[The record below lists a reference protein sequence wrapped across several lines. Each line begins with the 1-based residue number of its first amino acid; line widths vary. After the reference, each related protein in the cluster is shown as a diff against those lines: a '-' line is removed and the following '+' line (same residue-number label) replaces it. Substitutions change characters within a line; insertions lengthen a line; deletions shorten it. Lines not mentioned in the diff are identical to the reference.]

1 MPEKIL
7 GVFFNIWTIWREE
20 FQLKFKDPAEIS
32 DLDNLD
38 SFTLFTGVSLSV
50 RLEFTSGPSCS
61 KLG

>member
-7 GVFFNIWTIWREE
+7 RGFFNIWTIWREE

-38 SFTLFTGVSLSV
+38 SFALFTGVSQSV
-50 RLEFTSGPSCS
+50 RLEFRSGPICS